1 MAKARI
7 RIIIADDHAIFRDGL
22 RRLLLSQA
30 DFAVVAEASDGKE
43 AVSLARHLKPDVLL
57 LDLAMPRFPGMAAL
71 RELSRDQQPVHTI
84 LLTAAIDDFDVSCA
98 WKLGA
103 RGIVL
108 KASPPEQLL
117 KSIRAVCDGERWVS
131 GDLLARFEKEPG
143 VSELTS
149 RESEIVSAIR
159 EGKSNKEIASK
170 LSISEETVKRHL
182 SNIYAKLGVSSRL
195 ELATLATRRDLGTI
209 VARVIR
215 KLIRR
220 RRFFGYLHWPIVS
233 APRTNTT
240 HAKK

>member
-1 MAKARI
+1 MEKARI

-22 RRLLLSQA
+22 RRLLLSQD

-43 AVSLARHLKPDVLL
+43 AVSLTRQLKPDVLL
-57 LDLAMPRFPGMAAL
+57 LDLAMPRFPGMEAL
-71 RELSRDQQPVHTI
+71 RELSNDQPPVHTI
-84 LLTAAIDDFDVSCA
+84 LLTAAIDNFDVTCA

-131 GDLLARFEKEPG
+131 ADLLARFERQPG
-143 VSELTS
+143 AASGLTL

-159 EGKSNKEIASK
+159 EGNSNKEIASK

-182 SNIYAKLGVSSRL
+182 SNIYAKLGITSRL
-195 ELATLATRRDLGTI
+195 ELATLVIRHDLGS
-209 VARVIR
+209 RE
-215 KLIRR
+215 
-220 RRFFGYLHWPIVS
+220 
-233 APRTNTT
+233 
-240 HAKK
+240 

>member
-1 MAKARI
+1 MEKARI

-22 RRLLLSQA
+22 RRLLLSQE

-43 AVSLARHLKPDVLL
+43 AVSLARQLKPDVLL

-71 RELSRDQQPVHTI
+71 RELSNDQPAVHTI
-84 LLTAAIDDFDVSCA
+84 LLTAAIDNFDVTCA

-117 KSIRAVCDGERWVS
+117 KSIRAVSDGERWVS
-131 GDLLARFEKEPG
+131 DDVLGRLEKEPSAG
-143 VSELTS
+143 SGLTP

-170 LSISEETVKRHL
+170 FSISEETVKRHL
-182 SNIYAKLGVSSRL
+182 SNIYAKLGISSRL
-195 ELATLATRRDLGTI
+195 ELATLATRHDLGT
-209 VARVIR
+209 RE
-215 KLIRR
+215 
-220 RRFFGYLHWPIVS
+220 
-233 APRTNTT
+233 
-240 HAKK
+240 

>member
-1 MAKARI
+1 MEKARI

-22 RRLLLSQA
+22 RRLLLSQE

-43 AVSLARHLKPDVLL
+43 AVSLARQLKPDVLL

-71 RELSRDQQPVHTI
+71 RELSNDRPPVHTI
-84 LLTAAIDDFDVSCA
+84 LLTAAIDNFDVTCA

-117 KSIRAVCDGERWVS
+117 KSIRAVSDGERWVS
-131 GDLLARFEKEPG
+131 SDVLARFEKEPSAG
-143 VSELTS
+143 SGLTP

-170 LSISEETVKRHL
+170 FSISEETVKRHL

-195 ELATLATRRDLGTI
+195 ELATLATRHDL
-209 VARVIR
+209 
-215 KLIRR
+215 
-220 RRFFGYLHWPIVS
+220 
-233 APRTNTT
+233 RTRE
-240 HAKK
+240 